1 MVEKKVILCSIL
13 AIAIGIA
20 TVIPMEYLMAA
31 QAQENAQQA
40 NTGLPTVEPLFNVN
54 VTYAYCNPNKISQ
67 TDTMTLNGADIEA
80 IVNFTLNPTAIMP
93 NEDAQIEYY
102 QFAVSSDQGPIV
114 NMTYYVAE
122 DPNNNTVV
130 VIGPGIV
137 ALSYGLT
144 SGPVPSNSQGVNYNP
159 LNSGFT
165 TGLVSDYIFGT
176 DANNLP
182 QAVTD
187 LRNAQT
193 LYIDVSKI
201 STVTLDGNSTVTTPA
216 SNQILQH
223 IVLTKEGNEFVYG
236 NYTPGT
242 VPYPVETP

>member
-1 MVEKKVILCSIL
+1 
-13 AIAIGIA
+13 
-20 TVIPMEYLMAA
+20 
-31 QAQENAQQA
+31 
-40 NTGLPTVEPLFNVN
+40 
-54 VTYAYCNPNKISQ
+54 
-67 TDTMTLNGADIEA
+67 
-80 IVNFTLNPTAIMP
+80 MP

>member
-1 MVEKKVILCSIL
+1 M
-13 AIAIGIA
+13 
-20 TVIPMEYLMAA
+20 
-31 QAQENAQQA
+31 
-40 NTGLPTVEPLFNVN
+40 
-54 VTYAYCNPNKISQ
+54 
-67 TDTMTLNGADIEA
+67 
-80 IVNFTLNPTAIMP
+80 
-93 NEDAQIEYY
+93 
-102 QFAVSSDQGPIV
+102 
-114 NMTYYVAE
+114 
-122 DPNNNTVV
+122 
-130 VIGPGIV
+130 
-137 ALSYGLT
+137 
-144 SGPVPSNSQGVNYNP
+144 NYNP

>member
-1 MVEKKVILCSIL
+1 MVEKKVILFSIL

-20 TVIPMEYLMAA
+20 TVIPMEFLMAA
-31 QAQENAQQA
+31 QAQENVQQA
-40 NTGLPTVEPLFNVN
+40 SARLPTVEPLFNVN

-67 TDTMTLNGADIEA
+67 NDTMTLNGSDIEA
-80 IVNFTLNPTAIMP
+80 IVNFTLNPTAIP
-93 NEDAQIEYY
+93 NADAQIEYY
-102 QFAVSSDQGPIV
+102 QFAVSCDQGPIA

-144 SGPVPSNSQGVNYNP
+144 SGPVPSNNQGLNYNP

-176 DANNLP
+176 DPNNLP
-182 QAVTD
+182 QVVND

-201 STVTLDGNSTVTTPA
+201 STVTVVGNSTVTTPA

-223 IVLTKEGNEFVYG
+223 IVLTKTGNEFVYG
-236 NYTPGT
+236 TYTDGT
-242 VPYPVETP
+242 LPFPTETP